1 VASGSK
7 PLSESAFSQA
17 MSAMDSVAA
26 ESDIADTPP
35 HAPNAAS
42 HLNCTIPI
50 RCPDRPIKKGRPANS
65 SLKSWNDEQK
75 RKQRDVSINHALFVH
90 VWSLR

>member
-1 VASGSK
+1 
-7 PLSESAFSQA
+7 

-75 RKQRDVSINHALFVH
+75 RKQRDSTDEENPRGGKTRLLAQVM
-90 VWSLR
+90 